1 MLYDIYRYIFIGAAI
16 LAAIL
21 FIISVILFFVLKI
34 PSVIGDLSGATARK
48 AIENIRNQNESQGE
62 NVYKSN
68 AVNKERSKL
77 TDKISPSGSLL
88 KNPTGSIWGAMGT
101 EKISTQKLSEE
112 ATNET
117 TVLGSNE
124 TTVLGSNETT
134 VLGAGNETTVL
145 SVENETTILASN
157 ETTVLNSGET
167 TQLGN
172 MPAMNETSVLTPDM
186 IPSGIFEIEYE
197 ITFIHTSEVIV

>member
-124 TTVLGSNETT
+124 TTVLG
-134 VLGAGNETTVL
+134 AGNETTVL